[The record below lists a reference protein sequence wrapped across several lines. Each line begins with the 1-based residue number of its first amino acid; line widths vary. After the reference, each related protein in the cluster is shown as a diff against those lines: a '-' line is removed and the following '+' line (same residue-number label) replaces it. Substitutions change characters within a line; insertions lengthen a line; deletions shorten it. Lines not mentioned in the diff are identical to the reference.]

1 MPASKTGTKRSLG
14 DKSSTSSS
22 SSSSSSDSGSSSGSS
37 SSSESSDDSDGGQR
51 QGKNILYMQ
60 PDFMT
65 SNHPCNLSWF
75 ITILI
80 IYVTLIHKG
89 VQKKKTKTA
98 SSAKKSTGS
107 KIGGASGHKSLGAAS
122 SSITASRHRDRSNRG
137 SSASSGDNKR
147 KRKDRTG

>member
-1 MPASKTGTKRSLG
+1 MYATGF
-14 DKSSTSSS
+14 
-22 SSSSSSDSGSSSGSS
+22 
-37 SSSESSDDSDGGQR
+37 
-51 QGKNILYMQ
+51 Y
-60 PDFMT
+60 
-65 SNHPCNLSWF
+65 NLSWF

-80 IYVTLIHKG
+80 IYVILIHKG

-98 SSAKKSTGS
+98 SSSKKSTGS
-107 KIGGASGHKSLGAAS
+107 KIGGASGLKSLGAAS

>member
-1 MPASKTGTKRSLG
+1 MYATGYY
-14 DKSSTSSS
+14 D
-22 SSSSSSDSGSSSGSS
+22 
-37 SSSESSDDSDGGQR
+37 
-51 QGKNILYMQ
+51 
-60 PDFMT
+60 
-65 SNHPCNLSWF
+65 NLSCF

-107 KIGGASGHKSLGAAS
+107 KIGGASGLKSLGAAS
-122 SSITASRHRDRSNRG
+122 SSINASRHRDRSNRG

>member
-1 MPASKTGTKRSLG
+1 MYATGFYNFL
-14 DKSSTSSS
+14 
-22 SSSSSSDSGSSSGSS
+22 
-37 SSSESSDDSDGGQR
+37 
-51 QGKNILYMQ
+51 
-60 PDFMT
+60 
-65 SNHPCNLSWF
+65 WF

-80 IYVTLIHKG
+80 IYVILIHKG

-107 KIGGASGHKSLGAAS
+107 KIGGASGLKSLGAAS